1 MDANDPA
8 ADRVL
13 RDAPESGAGP
23 SRATPGTGPSSEPHA
38 PQPAPQAQR
47 RPPTAV
53 RFGLSARLLTLTV
66 LFVMLAEVLI
76 YVPSIANFRLRFLQ
90 DRLASAR
97 LAALVLDAAPAGA
110 VPPELERRLVSQV
123 GALTVAMKQG
133 GARRLIAVTDMPP
146 EVHAEIDLRNVRET
160 HLVADAFQT
169 LAAEQPRYL
178 RVVGPGMEGVDF
190 VEIVLDESPL
200 RDAMLDYS
208 VNILLL
214 SLVIS
219 AITAV
224 LVYATLHRLIVQPVR
239 RLTTSI
245 MAFEERPEA
254 AVLIPGRKRT
264 DEIGLAERAL
274 GAMQRTLAD
283 ELRQKK
289 HLADLG
295 LAVSKINH
303 DLRNMLASAQ
313 LFSDRLSS
321 ISDPT
326 VQRFAPKLITALD
339 RAIAF
344 CQATLAYGRAA
355 EPPPMRRRLPLVP
368 VVEDLR
374 DALGLWD
381 GEGVALINAV
391 PTDLEVD
398 ADPEQL
404 SRVLVNLGRNA
415 KQALSLPGVVAPAV
429 TVSARRRGSVVTIDV
444 ADNGPGIPE
453 VQRLRLFKAFQ
464 TSGRDGGTG
473 LGLTIA
479 AELVSAHGGR
489 ITVLPGEP
497 GAVFRIEIPDQA
509 RQG

>member
-8 ADRVL
+8 ADRTL
-13 RDAPESGAGP
+13 REAPDGGAGASHP
-23 SRATPGTGPSSEPHA
+23 EGGARAASAEGTA
-38 PQPAPQAQR
+38 PAKRPAA
-47 RPPTAV
+47 AV
-53 RFGLSARLLTLTV
+53 RFGLSARLLALTTI
-66 LFVMLAEVLI
+66 FVMLAEVLI

-123 GALTVAMKQG
+123 GALTVAMKE
-133 GARRLIAVTDMPP
+133 GATRRLIAITDMPP
-146 EVHAEIDLRNVRET
+146 AVDAEVDLRTVTEAG
-160 HLVADAFQT
+160 LIADAFRT
-169 LAAEQPRYL
+169 LVAGQPRYL

-190 VEIVLDESPL
+190 VEIVLEERPL
-200 RDAMLDYS
+200 RAAMLEYS

-224 LVYATLHRLIVQPVR
+224 LVYAALHRLIVQPVR

-245 MAFEERPEA
+245 MTFEEHPEA
-254 AVLIPGRKRT
+254 AAPPPGRKRT

-326 VQRFAPKLITALD
+326 VQRFAPKLISALD

-355 EPPPMRRRLPLVP
+355 EPPPDRRRFLLAPL
-368 VVEDLR
+368 VEDLR

-381 GEGVALINAV
+381 GEGIALINAV
-391 PTDLEVD
+391 PTDLEID
-398 ADPEQL
+398 ADAEQL
-404 SRVLVNLGRNA
+404 SRVLVNLGRNS
-415 KQALSLPGVVAPAV
+415 KQVLSSPGVVAPAV
-429 TVSARRRGSVVTIDV
+429 TVSARRRGSTVTIDV

-453 VQRLRLFKAFQ
+453 AQRRRLFQAFQ

-489 ITVLPGEP
+489 ISVLPGKP
-497 GAVFRIEIPDQA
+497 GAVFRIEIPD
-509 RQG
+509 RGP